1 MKTTVITPFF
11 RGNEYMTDYVRMIEE
26 NASSLDR
33 DAGEDLDVI
42 IVNDSPGYEVDLS
55 SYRDK
60 SVSIRVINNE
70 KNLGI
75 HGSRVRGL
83 TAADGDYV
91 IFLDQDD
98 ILKSDAVHLF
108 EKVAKEKRNTVIV
121 SNAILEQDG
130 WKGMWCRTA
139 YQASLVG
146 DLDTYLLVG
155 TQIVSPGQCLIPRDM
170 IPEAWKKNFLK
181 RNGADDYFLW
191 ILMLESGVSFTY
203 LDEPLYT
210 HRFTDKNISAD
221 TEKTDASVYEFA
233 EILAADEKTSFDRK
247 KIKKDMKTLRNM
259 ISMKAS
265 WRKSGPGGKILTGF
279 RHPMILL
286 SNINYKI
293 RTKTPPGFNR
303 Q

>member
-1 MKTTVITPFF
+1 
-11 RGNEYMTDYVRMIEE
+11 MTDYVRMIEE
-26 NASSLDR
+26 NASSLDK
-33 DAGEDLDVI
+33 DAGENFDVI
-42 IVNDSPGYEVDLS
+42 IVNDSPGCEVDLS
-55 SYRDK
+55 SLNDK

-108 EKVAKEKRNTVIV
+108 EKAAKEKQDTVIV
-121 SNAILEQDG
+121 SNAVLEQDG
-130 WKGMWCRTA
+130 WKGRWCRTA

-155 TQIVSPGQCLIPRDM
+155 TQIVSPGQCLIPRSM
-170 IPEAWKKNFLK
+170 IPDAWTKNFLK

-221 TEKTDASVYEFA
+221 TETTDASVYEFA
-233 EILAADEKTSFDRK
+233 EILADDEKTSLDRK
-247 KIKKDMKTLRNM
+247 KIKKDMRTLRAM

-265 WRKSGPGGKILTGF
+265 WRKSGPGGKILTGL
-279 RHPMILL
+279 RHPVILL
-286 SNINYKI
+286 SNIYYKI